1 MAFTYIL
8 ELSEAKLQKKV
19 SSMMPMEKNKYFLS
33 VILSEPEVELIEGGS
48 EIGLYI
54 HIEVRAAKGI
64 SANASGRVK
73 LTGALSYQADTS
85 EFFFKNPTIESLEI
99 ARLSEKYL
107 VSVKKIIQLIARK
120 MLAVRPIY
128 KLKDDKVKHKVA
140 KSMLQSISVNNKK
153 LLLELKVL

>member
-54 HIEVRAAKGI
+54 HIEVRAVKGI
-64 SANASGRVK
+64 SASGRVK

>member
-1 MAFTYIL
+1 M
-8 ELSEAKLQKKV
+8 V
-19 SSMMPMEKNKYFLS
+19 
-33 VILSEPEVELIEGGS
+33 LSEPEVELIEGGS
-48 EIGLYI
+48 EIGLYV
-54 HIEVRAAKGI
+54 HIEVRTVKGI
-64 SANASGRVK
+64 SASGRVK
-73 LTGALSYQADTS
+73 LTGTLSYQANTS
-85 EFFFKNPTIESLEI
+85 EFFFKNPTIESLTI
-99 ARLSEKYL
+99 SRLSGKYL